1 MKFGKQ
7 LESEA
12 EDIPSEWRP
21 YLIQYKALKKLIGK
35 VAVEIERR
43 GLSASFLRECLD
55 NNSTDS
61 DKGPKIRYYFT
72 GKHAL
77 IVGQLCKSFNDSI
90 GEAPNVHPCIEFIYD
105 PNESHVEEL
114 LDKIISKEEAGSD
127 SNTSSTSRP
136 KLEYKRTE
144 NDTDFFTLSKKD
156 ERILT
161 SDTMQ
166 RRQSAAAELFRELM
180 DMTLSSKEGAD
191 RISDITTDGEV
202 EISSTVESG
211 KENKDMRSLV
221 IELEHDD
228 EFFATLMTE
237 LQQAAVLQDMTSQRF
252 KQDVN
257 ELERRMT
264 KLVSSRRGQA
274 QSLY

>member
-1 MKFGKQ
+1 M
-7 LESEA
+7 
-12 EDIPSEWRP
+12 
-21 YLIQYKALKKLIGK
+21 
-35 VAVEIERR
+35 
-43 GLSASFLRECLD
+43 
-55 NNSTDS
+55 
-61 DKGPKIRYYFT
+61 
-72 GKHAL
+72 
-77 IVGQLCKSFNDSI
+77 
-90 GEAPNVHPCIEFIYD
+90 HPCIEFIYD
-105 PNESHVEEL
+105 PAQSHVEEL
-114 LDKIISKEEAGSD
+114 LDKIISKEESGSD
-127 SNTSSTSRP
+127 HNTLNVSRP
-136 KLEYKRTE
+136 KLQYKRTE

-180 DMTLSSKEGAD
+180 DMTLSSKEETE

-202 EISSTVESG
+202 EITNTVQVE
-211 KENKDMRSLV
+211 KEKKDMRSLV

-257 ELERRMT
+257 ELEKRMA
-264 KLVSSRRGQA
+264 KVVSSKREILF
-274 QSLY
+274 SHLKSYM

>member
-1 MKFGKQ
+1 M
-7 LESEA
+7 E
-12 EDIPSEWRP
+12 
-21 YLIQYKALKKLIGK
+21 
-35 VAVEIERR
+35 
-43 GLSASFLRECLD
+43 
-55 NNSTDS
+55 
-61 DKGPKIRYYFT
+61 
-72 GKHAL
+72 
-77 IVGQLCKSFNDSI
+77 
-90 GEAPNVHPCIEFIYD
+90 
-105 PNESHVEEL
+105 
-114 LDKIISKEEAGSD
+114 KIISKEENESD
-127 SNTSSTSRP
+127 NNTCNASRP
-136 KLEYKRTE
+136 KLRYKRTE

-180 DMTLSSKEGAD
+180 DMTLSSKEETD

-202 EISSTVESG
+202 EISNKVETG
-211 KENKDMRSLV
+211 KEKKDMRSLV

-257 ELERRMT
+257 ELERRMA
-264 KLVSSRRGQA
+264 KLVRVFK
-274 QSLY
+274 